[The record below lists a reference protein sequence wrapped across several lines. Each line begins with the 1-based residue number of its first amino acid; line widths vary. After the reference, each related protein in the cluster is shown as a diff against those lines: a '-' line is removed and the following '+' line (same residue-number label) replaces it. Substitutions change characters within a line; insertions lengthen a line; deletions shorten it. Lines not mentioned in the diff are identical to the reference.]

1 MASNY
6 EQPKLAT
13 SKQYNASQGNIG
25 QVKQQN
31 VDWTGYESAKIWEA
45 VATGTAQ
52 VNESLQTQARLR
64 GALDQTGNLV
74 AENSPITE
82 ESYNQGRASV
92 VAAQKKTSF
101 LEQSQQLA
109 KSIAMRGG
117 TQDDYTREV
126 TPLYQ
131 EYIKAV
137 KQASLQ
143 DIRGGDLDV
152 ELDAENLKTARTE
165 MITYAALG
173 YEQFQKT
180 LGQQHKIDLYKLN
193 GNLGTNLKM
202 TLDAGGV
209 DGIPIHIINAY
220 KGALRNN
227 IAIDPEGGSSKAE
240 GVVISALSEYV
251 AGTDMFSPEDMAKLN
266 AVKSTLNMPELANFS
281 NDSRRKVTEAI
292 AKKETEQNKFT
303 DLNISNRILELQN
316 SVRSGTY
323 TAEAH
328 RQLANYIDY
337 AVNSG
342 NITPAAAQSFYSRL
356 NILNEGV
363 AEQKLNSP
371 ETLRTMNEGGAR
383 LKYKGALN
391 WQELWAKDV
400 FASFLAEAKPDDPAS
415 VAEVTAKYL
424 EWAGNGLRVQLPFLK
439 RYGAQQLMTSF
450 TGTFDS
456 KPRTQ
461 MDFESLSG
469 YEMLSQSW
477 PMLAAVFQSDSS
489 PELLKLTNEA
499 VPKEFKQAMGQAR
512 KYLTG
517 SLAEDMNL
525 IANHAKNNKLD
536 NEEVAKITADSIKGS
551 TIDWLADNAGQATA
565 KWWNSANVEV
575 KTEIARQLNGL
586 VAEPTI
592 QGELRHLGIT
602 NLSDVNSVIDGL
614 GQAGY
619 FKNTGNR
626 IVVADTPTA
635 FSNLIETTNTTEDQI
650 SEWLA
655 STIDEFASQNKVGNG
670 DVYLEFRD
678 KALVL
683 SIRDGSINPKPVK
696 SLLGDTLGNNLGWEY
711 ILPPNAVEKLVKK
724 FLPVEAQTTKQI
736 NVPISTVGNPA
747 KSSFNYAVSTLYNQ
761 RGTRAKKYIPSVE
774 VATGSVDMILENEGY
789 VTRPTKT
796 AEGVVTIGHGVRID
810 PAFVAESGGDEAR
823 YRRQYRDGILEGN
836 KAKEDLAFSNLY
848 SFNYDQMM
856 SNVREHF
863 PAIANTHPEK
873 LTPQQTKLLQV
884 AMISQWTGGKGGSNK
899 FIKDVR
905 TTLRVRHP
913 SKEAMVQGLV
923 KRLTN
928 AGGTNMNRAG
938 NTTKDGKVLGV
949 DKTIGGHLMKAY
961 GSKYNVNQGW
971 DDIPLKESGRTV
983 VRAVVDYITTHP
995 FD

>member
-13 SKQYNASQGNIG
+13 SKQYNVSQGNIG

-31 VDWTGYESAKIWEA
+31 VDWTDYESAKIWEA
-45 VATGTAQ
+45 VASGTEQ
-52 VNESLQTQARLR
+52 VNTSLQAQARLR

-74 AENSPITE
+74 AENSPLTE
-82 ESYNQGRASV
+82 SSYNQGRASV
-92 VAAQKKTSF
+92 VASQKKTSF

-143 DIRGGDLDV
+143 DIHGGDLDV
-152 ELDAENLKTARTE
+152 ELDAENLKTTRTE

-180 LGQQHKIDLYKLN
+180 LAQQHKIDLYKLN
-193 GNLGTNLKM
+193 GNLGANLKM

-209 DGIPIHIINAY
+209 DAIPTFIINAW

-227 IAIDPEGGSSKAE
+227 IAIDPEGGAAKAE
-240 GVVISALSEYV
+240 GVVIAALSEYV
-251 AGTDMFSPEDMAKLN
+251 AGTDMFSPEDMAKLSV
-266 AVKSTLNMPELANFS
+266 VKSTLNMPELANFS
-281 NDSRRKVTEAI
+281 SDSRLKVTEAI
-292 AKKETEQNKFT
+292 AKKETEQKKFT
-303 DLNISNRILELQN
+303 DLNISNRILDLQN
-316 SVRSGTY
+316 SVSSGTY

-363 AEQKLNSP
+363 ADQKLNSP

-400 FASFLAEAKPDDPAS
+400 FASFLAESTPDDPAS
-415 VAEVTAKYL
+415 VADVTTKYL
-424 EWAGNGLRVQLPFLK
+424 EWAGSGLRLQLPFLK

-469 YEMLSQSW
+469 YDMLSKSW
-477 PMLAAVFQSDSS
+477 PMLAAVFREDSS

-517 SLAEDMNL
+517 TLSQDMNL
-525 IANHAKNNKLD
+525 IANHAKNNRLD
-536 NEEVAKITADSIKGS
+536 NGEVAKITADSIKGS
-551 TIDWLADNAGQATA
+551 IIDWLADNSGQATA
-565 KWWNSANVEV
+565 KWWNAADVEV
-575 KTEIARQLNGL
+575 KTEIARQLDGL
-586 VAEPTI
+586 LAEPTI

-602 NLSDVNSVIDGL
+602 NLSDVDSVIDGL

-619 FKNTGNR
+619 FKNIGNR
-626 IVVADTPTA
+626 IIVADTPTA
-635 FSNLIETTNTTEDQI
+635 FSNLNATTNTTEDQI
-650 SEWLA
+650 SSWLA
-655 STIDEFASQNKVGNG
+655 DTIDDFATQNQVGNG

-683 SIRDGSINPKPVK
+683 SVRDGSINPKPVK
-696 SLLGDTLGNNLGWEY
+696 SLMGDNLGNNLGWEY
-711 ILPPNAVEKLVKK
+711 IIPPNTLEKLLKK
-724 FLPVEAQTTKQI
+724 SLPVEAQTTEQL
-736 NVPISTVGNPA
+736 NVPVPTVGNTA
-747 KSSFNYAVSTLYNQ
+747 KSSFNYAVGTLYNQ

-774 VATGSVDMILENEGY
+774 VATGSVPLILENEGY

-810 PAFVAESGGDEAR
+810 PAFVAESGGAEAKF
-823 YRRQYRDGILEGN
+823 RRLYRDGILEGN

-863 PAIANTHPEK
+863 PAIANTPPEK

-899 FIKDVR
+899 FIKDVWR
-905 TTLRVRHP
+905 TLVSRQP
-913 SKEAMVQGLV
+913 SKDAMIQDIV

-928 AGGTNMNRAG
+928 AGNTNMSRAG
-938 NTTKDGKVLGV
+938 NTTKDGKVLGI

-961 GSKYNVNQGW
+961 GSKYNVNQRVE
-971 DDIPLKESGRTV
+971 DIPLKKSGETV
-983 VRAVVDYITTHP
+983 VKAVVDYIVAHP